1 MNLVC
6 AHISVCEEGWSKNRE
21 EREREKRGERETDRQ
36 RVCVNACGRQRKHKN
51 GFLFKEHTTL
61 AICNVCAMK
70 GVHEEYNIL
79 ALALQEFGEK

>member
-1 MNLVC
+1 M
-6 AHISVCEEGWSKNRE
+6 
-21 EREREKRGERETDRQ
+21 
-36 RVCVNACGRQRKHKN
+36 NACGRQRKHKN